1 VKEALKCRRYIA
13 RCLLFLARL
22 TGRNVCDVDFQEIIS
37 FFNSVWD
44 AKKCV
49 LEQVRSG
56 IHKIKNTFCAPEF
69 LFKEVV
75 YSCQI
80 LSPLDW
86 GDIVNSGIGLP

>member
-1 VKEALKCRRYIA
+1 MYERGFEMSSLYNA
-13 RCLLFLARL
+13 LFLARL

-56 IHKIKNTFCAPEF
+56 IHKIKITFCDPE
-69 LFKEVV
+69 LFFKG
-75 YSCQI
+75 S
-80 LSPLDW
+80 
-86 GDIVNSGIGLP
+86 

>member
-1 VKEALKCRRYIA
+1 MKDALKCRRCIA

-56 IHKIKNTFCAPEF
+56 IHKIKNTFCDPEF
-69 LFKEVV
+69 VLRKLV

-80 LSPLDW
+80 LCP
-86 GDIVNSGIGLP
+86 

>member
-1 VKEALKCRRYIA
+1 MKEALKCRRCIA

-56 IHKIKNTFCAPEF
+56 IHKIILRSSIYFFRGVGTQFTNF
-69 LFKEVV
+69 LSLTGGI
-75 YSCQI
+75 YST
-80 LSPLDW
+80 
-86 GDIVNSGIGLP
+86 VT